1 MKLRSSFKIIYLTFC
16 CFIAFFIVLGFS
28 EIVIADVALGKK
40 SFRKCK
46 SCHMIKTDSSVFI
59 QKGGKTGPNL
69 WGLKGRVIG
78 STSYRYGKS
87 IIKVGESGLVWDE
100 KNFIDYVANPKAFLA
115 SRLNDRAA
123 KSKMSY
129 KLKKKSDAYNIWAY
143 LNSVSSE
150 NY

>member
-1 MKLRSSFKIIYLTFC
+1 M
-16 CFIAFFIVLGFS
+16 
-28 EIVIADVALGKK
+28 IADVALGKK

-46 SCHMIKTDSSVFI
+46 SCHMIKTDSNVFI

-87 IIKVGESGLVWDE
+87 IIEVGESGLVWDK
-100 KNFIDYVANPKAFLA
+100 KNFIEYVANPKAFL
-115 SRLNDRAA
+115 SSKLNDRAA

-143 LNSVSSE
+143 LSSVSLG

>member
-1 MKLRSSFKIIYLTFC
+1 LSF
-16 CFIAFFIVLGFS
+16 A

-46 SCHMIKTDSSVFI
+46 SCHMIKTDSNVFI

-87 IIKVGESGLVWDE
+87 IIEVGESGLVWDK
-100 KNFIDYVANPKAFLA
+100 KNFIEYVANPKAFL
-115 SRLNDRAA
+115 SSKLNDRAA

-143 LNSVSSE
+143 LSSVSLG

>member
-1 MKLRSSFKIIYLTFC
+1 MKSLFIISRFTFC
-16 CFIAFFIVLGFS
+16 FFVGLSFA

-46 SCHMIKTDSSVFI
+46 SCHMIKTDSNVFI

-87 IIKVGESGLVWDE
+87 IIEVGESGLVWDK
-100 KNFIDYVANPKAFLA
+100 KNFIEYVANPKAFL
-115 SRLNDRAA
+115 SSKLNDRAA

-143 LNSVSSE
+143 LSSVSLG

>member
-1 MKLRSSFKIIYLTFC
+1 
-16 CFIAFFIVLGFS
+16 
-28 EIVIADVALGKK
+28 
-40 SFRKCK
+40 
-46 SCHMIKTDSSVFI
+46 MIKTDSNVFI

-87 IIKVGESGLVWDE
+87 IIEVGESGLVWDK
-100 KNFIDYVANPKAFLA
+100 KNFMEYVANPKAFLS

-129 KLKKKSDAYNIWAY
+129 KLKKKSDAHNIWTY
-143 LNSVSSE
+143 LSSVSSE